1 MAVRKRFG
9 QHFLVDESAI
19 DRIHAVLAIQPH
31 DRVLEVGPGLGAL
44 TTGLLESADKVVA
57 IEIDRELVG
66 VLKDRYKALEV
77 IEGDVLEL
85 EIDQFS
91 GMRVV
96 GNLPYNIISPL
107 LTRLFA
113 HACLIRDMNFMMQRE
128 VALRLTS
135 DPGSKAWGRL
145 SVTAQYHC
153 DITYLFD
160 VTSEAFRPQPAVQS
174 AFVRLEPRQRTV
186 NPVDMEGFNSVVRQ
200 AFGQRRKRVGNALK
214 GLKVPWQKVG
224 IDPSLRAEQIDVDGF
239 VRIANSCVGNAAT
252 TTGEGLE

>member
-1 MAVRKRFG
+1 MPVRKRFG

-19 DRIHAVLAIQPH
+19 DRIHSVLAIQRH

-57 IEIDRELVG
+57 IEIDRELVA
-66 VLKDRYKALEV
+66 VLKDRYEALEV

-107 LTRLFA
+107 LTRLLAQSF
-113 HACLIRDMNFMMQRE
+113 LIRDMNFMMQRE
-128 VALRLTS
+128 VAQRLTS
-135 DPGSKAWGRL
+135 NPGSKAWGRL

-153 DITYLFD
+153 DVTYLFD
-160 VTSEAFRPQPAVQS
+160 VASEAFRPRPEVQS
-174 AFVRLEPRQRTV
+174 AFVRLEPRPRAV
-186 NPVDMEGFNSVVRQ
+186 NPLDMERFNAVVRQ

-214 GLKVPWQKVG
+214 DLEVPWQKVG
-224 IDPSLRAEQIDVDGF
+224 VDPSLRAEQLDVDDF
-239 VRIANSCVGNAAT
+239 VRIANSYVARTAEI
-252 TTGEGLE
+252 GEQGLE